1 MDNDPEN
8 LLKQEEKTVF
18 LSDGAR
24 EDRKKPMP
32 WLMVIVMVLTIV
44 ILFWKTSV
52 RQPENREKALQGVI
66 ERNKAE
72 EEARKL
78 REKGE
83 ALTRSLRTAQQ
94 AYADEIREL
103 KAGSR

>member
-72 EEARKL
+72 EERIDKSVRKM
-78 REKGE
+78 REE
-83 ALTRSLRTAQQ
+83 
-94 AYADEIREL
+94 YIRKHPEEVE
-103 KAGSR
+103 KYGISPQKR